1 MPFVLTA
8 LATFTRFIYVHIN
21 KSRIEYKQLKSI
33 VMLMILLEV
42 HYGLTI
48 FEKQLVDQ
56 VNLVTSTN

>member
-1 MPFVLTA
+1 
-8 LATFTRFIYVHIN
+8 
-21 KSRIEYKQLKSI
+21 
-33 VMLMILLEV
+33 MLMILLEV